1 MSHPAFRSFRPL
13 AFLAAVL
20 LLASGCH
27 GTQSYIRIEG
37 FAQGGTYHV
46 ICSPDVRLR
55 EPQLRA
61 RIDSLLVEIDNTLS
75 GYNKGSLLSRINAGE
90 DLPLNGLFLGCF
102 NRSKEIWAESGGAF
116 DPSAAPL
123 FDLWGFGFTEKGT
136 VRQEAID
143 SILAFV
149 GMDRLSLEKRDDG
162 IHLVKADPRMRLNF
176 NAIAQGYSAD
186 AVAALLDAAGCGNY
200 LVDIGREIRCKGLN
214 ASGEPWRVGL
224 DRPSDGNMDEGR
236 DLQAIIHVSDC
247 GIVTSGN
254 YRKFYI
260 ENGRKYAHTLDPAT
274 GRPVTHNLLSATVI
288 AGDSTTADAYAT
300 WLMVVGEE
308 RARKLLAAR
317 PDIEALLV
325 YDKDGQMCVF
335 QTKNINTTDIK

>member
-1 MSHPAFRSFRPL
+1 MSRPFFRFFRL
-13 AFLAAVL
+13 MAFLATVL
-20 LLASGCH
+20 WTAGGCRDARPW
-27 GTQSYIRIEG
+27 IRIEG

-46 ICSPDVRLR
+46 ICSPDVQLR
-55 EPQLRA
+55 EPQLRT
-61 RIDSLLVEIDNTLS
+61 RIDSLLLEIDNTLS
-75 GYNKGSLLSRINAGE
+75 GYNKGSLLSRLNAGE
-90 DLPLNGLFLGCF
+90 DLPLNDLFIGCF

-123 FDLWGFGFTEKGT
+123 FDLWGFGFTDKGS

-143 SILAFV
+143 SILTFV
-149 GMDRLSLEKRDDG
+149 GMDRLSLETRDDG

-186 AVAALLDAAGCGNY
+186 AVAALLEAAGAGNY
-200 LVDIGREIRCKGLN
+200 LVDIGREIRCKGTN

-224 DRPSDGNMDEGR
+224 DRPTDGNMDEGR

-260 ENGRKYAHTLDPAT
+260 EDGRKYAHTLDPAT

-300 WLMVVGEE
+300 WLMVIGEE
-308 RARKLLAAR
+308 RARALLASR

-325 YDKDGQMCVF
+325 YDQDGQMRVF
-335 QTKNINTTDIK
+335 QTNNINTTDIQ

>member
-1 MSHPAFRSFRPL
+1 MYHSRIRICL
-13 AFLAAVL
+13 LAAL
-20 LLASGCH
+20 LLAGCGH
-27 GTQSYIRIEG
+27 PSNYIRIEG

-46 ICSPDVRLR
+46 ICSPDVRVR
-55 EPQLRA
+55 EPELRT
-61 RIDSLLVEIDNTLS
+61 RIDSLLLEIDNSLS
-75 GYNKGSLLSRINAGE
+75 GYNKGSLLSRLNAGE
-90 DLPLNGLFLGCF
+90 DLPLNDLFLGCF

-123 FDLWGFGFTEKGT
+123 FDLWGFGFTDKGS

-149 GMDRLSLEKRDDG
+149 GMDLLSLEAREDG
-162 IHLVKADPRMRLNF
+162 WHLVKADPRIRLNF
-176 NAIAQGYSAD
+176 NAIAQGFSAD
-186 AVAALLDAAGCGNY
+186 AVAALLDGAGAGNY
-200 LVDIGREIRCKGLN
+200 LVDIGREIRCKGVN
-214 ASGEPWRVGL
+214 ASGETWRVGL
-224 DRPSDGNMDEGR
+224 DRPSDGNMEEGR

-260 ENGRKYAHTLDPAT
+260 EDGRKYAHTIDPST

-300 WLMVVGEE
+300 WLMVIGEA
-308 RARKLLAAR
+308 RAREILAAR
-317 PDIEALLV
+317 PDLEALLV
-325 YDKDGQMCVF
+325 YDEDGEMKVF
-335 QTKNINTTDIK
+335 QTQHIITTTP